1 MDNVQLTSKQKK
13 FLDYIITYRDENE
26 IWPTY
31 REIAD
36 RFGFKSPNSVT
47 QNLQSLLKKGYL
59 VKTDDNEYELHQR
72 YLKKKTVQ
80 VDSQL
85 EEPLYEVYL
94 SGVSFPQVIF
104 RKQWNRILATLHSN
118 IFSRI
123 YISCLHFGF
132 QGKVCV
138 MPTSMTVILY
148 CWLMMIS
155 VTGILAL

>member
-1 MDNVQLTSKQKK
+1 MN

-36 RFGFKSPNSVT
+36 RFGFNSPNSVT

-59 VKTDDNEYELHQR
+59 VKTDDNEYELHPR

-85 EEPLYEVYL
+85 DPPPLPPPPPQNPFTEVYL
-94 SGVSFPQVIF
+94 SGVSFPQG
-104 RKQWNRILATLHSN
+104 
-118 IFSRI
+118 
-123 YISCLHFGF
+123 ISGSSGIESWQHYT
-132 QGKVCV
+132 Q
-138 MPTSMTVILY
+138 TSFPLNST
-148 CWLMMIS
+148 
-155 VTGILAL
+155 